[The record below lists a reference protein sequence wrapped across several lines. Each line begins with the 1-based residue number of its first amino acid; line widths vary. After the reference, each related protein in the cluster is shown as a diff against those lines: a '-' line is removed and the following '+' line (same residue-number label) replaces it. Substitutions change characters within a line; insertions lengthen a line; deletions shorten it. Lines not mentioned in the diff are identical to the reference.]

1 MLYLSWRCYPRN
13 KYEILLDEA
22 NDKGLI
28 VKEKSLQSSDG
39 RIKGNRIAI
48 RKDLKTTAEKACVLA
63 EELGHY
69 ETTVGD
75 ILEMSSSW
83 NRKQERQA
91 RLNGYNR
98 MIGVF
103 GIVRAYEAGC
113 QDQHEI
119 ADFLNV
125 TEEYLLECIECYRDK
140 YGEMKSVDNYMVYFI
155 PNLAVIKII

>member
-1 MLYLSWRCYPRN
+1 MN

-28 VKEKSLQSSDG
+28 VKEKSLQSSNG

-103 GIVRAYEAGC
+103 GIIRAYEAGC
-113 QDQHEI
+113 QAQHEI

-140 YGEMKSVDNYMVYFI
+140 YGEMKSINNYIVYFI
-155 PNLAVIKII
+155 PNLAVIKIV

>member
-1 MLYLSWRCYPRN
+1 MTYD
-13 KYEILLDEA
+13 ELLDTA
-22 NDKGLI
+22 NKNGLL
-28 VKEKSLQSSDG
+28 VKEKSLARNNG

-48 RKDLKTTAEKACVLA
+48 RKDMTTTEKACVLA

-75 ILEMSSSW
+75 IIDMSDSW

-98 MIGVF
+98 MIGLI

-140 YGEMKSVDNYMVYFI
+140 YGEMKSVDNYIVYFI

>member
-1 MLYLSWRCYPRN
+1 MN

-140 YGEMKSVDNYMVYFI
+140 YGKMKSVDNYMVYFI

>member
-1 MLYLSWRCYPRN
+1 MN

-28 VKEKSLQSSDG
+28 VKEKSLQSSNG

-103 GIVRAYEAGC
+103 GIIRAYEAGC

>member
-1 MLYLSWRCYPRN
+1 MN

-28 VKEKSLQSSDG
+28 VKEKSLQSSNG

-103 GIVRAYEAGC
+103 GIIRAYEAGC

-140 YGEMKSVDNYMVYFI
+140 YGERKSINNYIVYFI
-155 PNLAVIKII
+155 PNLAVIKIV

>member
-1 MLYLSWRCYPRN
+1 MN

>member
-1 MLYLSWRCYPRN
+1 MN

-28 VKEKSLQSSDG
+28 VKEKSLQSSNG

-113 QDQHEI
+113 QAQHEI

-140 YGEMKSVDNYMVYFI
+140 YGKMKSVDNYMVYFI

>member
-1 MLYLSWRCYPRN
+1 MN

-28 VKEKSLQSSDG
+28 VKEKSLQSSNG

-113 QDQHEI
+113 QAQHEI

-140 YGEMKSVDNYMVYFI
+140 YGEMKSINNYIVYFI
-155 PNLAVIKII
+155 PNLAVIKIV

>member
-1 MLYLSWRCYPRN
+1 MN

-28 VKEKSLQSSDG
+28 VKEKSLQSSNG

-75 ILEMSSSW
+75 ILEMSSPW

-98 MIGVF
+98 IIGVF

-113 QDQHEI
+113 QAQHEI

-140 YGEMKSVDNYMVYFI
+140 YGEMKSINNYIVYFI
-155 PNLAVIKII
+155 PNLAVIKIV

>member
-1 MLYLSWRCYPRN
+1 MN
-13 KYEILLDEA
+13 KYEIFLDEA

>member
-1 MLYLSWRCYPRN
+1 MN

-28 VKEKSLQSSDG
+28 VKEKSLQSSNG

-140 YGEMKSVDNYMVYFI
+140 YGKMKSVDNYMVYFI

>member
-1 MLYLSWRCYPRN
+1 MN

-103 GIVRAYEAGC
+103 GIIRAYEAGC
-113 QDQHEI
+113 QAQHEI

-140 YGEMKSVDNYMVYFI
+140 YGERKSINNYIVYFI
-155 PNLAVIKII
+155 PNLAVIKIV

>member
-1 MLYLSWRCYPRN
+1 MN

-28 VKEKSLQSSDG
+28 VKEKSLQSSNG

-63 EELGHY
+63 EELDHY

-75 ILEMSSSW
+75 ILEMSSPW

-98 MIGVF
+98 IIGVF

-113 QDQHEI
+113 QAQHEI

-140 YGEMKSVDNYMVYFI
+140 YGEMKSINNYIVYFI
-155 PNLAVIKII
+155 PNLAVIKIV

>member
-1 MLYLSWRCYPRN
+1 MN

-28 VKEKSLQSSDG
+28 VKEKSLQSSNG

-48 RKDLKTTAEKACVLA
+48 RKDLKTTVEKACVLA

-103 GIVRAYEAGC
+103 GIIRAYEAGC
-113 QDQHEI
+113 QAQHEI

-140 YGEMKSVDNYMVYFI
+140 YGERKSINNYIVYFI
-155 PNLAVIKII
+155 PNLAVIKIV

>member
-1 MLYLSWRCYPRN
+1 MN

-28 VKEKSLQSSDG
+28 VKEKSLQSSNG

-103 GIVRAYEAGC
+103 GIIRAYEAGC
-113 QDQHEI
+113 QAQHEI

>member
-1 MLYLSWRCYPRN
+1 MN

-39 RIKGNRIAI
+39 RIKGNSIAI